1 MTVVLAAVALLAVA
15 ALVLAVRH
23 VMLRVARPGGFE
35 CSMRAVSGDVRG
47 LGSRF
52 RSGYAGPE
60 LDGFV
65 WHRLIWP
72 SGAVRFPATAVRLD
86 EEHAPSRR
94 DHVVSVP
101 AHFAVVPVVLPDGTR
116 LDLAL
121 PRRRIDRIVRR
132 LA

>member
-1 MTVVLAAVALLAVA
+1 MTVVLAAVALVAIAGLALA
-15 ALVLAVRH
+15 GRHLALRLT
-23 VMLRVARPGGFE
+23 RPGGFE
-35 CSMRAVSGDVRG
+35 CSLRVVSGDVRG

-65 WHRLIWP
+65 WHRLVWP

-101 AHFAVVPVVLPDGTR
+101 AHFAVVPVVLPDGTH

-121 PRRRIDRIVRR
+121 PRRRIDRVVRR
-132 LA
+132 LG